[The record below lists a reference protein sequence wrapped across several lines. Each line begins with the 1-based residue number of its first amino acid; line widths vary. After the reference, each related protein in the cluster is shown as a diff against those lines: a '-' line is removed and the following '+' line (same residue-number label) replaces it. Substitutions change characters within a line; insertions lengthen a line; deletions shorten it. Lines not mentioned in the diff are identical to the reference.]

1 VHHKTNI
8 TDIAEKSGYS
18 ITTVSRVLNG
28 KSDKYR
34 ISISTQKKIE
44 STVKELNYIPNEFA
58 RNLRTGKSQTIA
70 LVVPSLKNPFFSEIA
85 SAINLEARK
94 SQYITL
100 IGDSDDDILIEKDE
114 VKQLSSRNIDGMIIV
129 PCGNE
134 YDHLLN
140 LKESGTPVICIDRYF
155 KNQEISYV
163 TSDNYD
169 GAYTATQYLI
179 GQGHT
184 NIACI
189 QGVEYSL
196 PNVERV
202 KGFKDAMNDNRLT
215 TYSVSGDDFSEQN
228 GYLETKLLL
237 QNSKRP
243 TAIFGLSN
251 TISMGALRA
260 LKEENI
266 LIPDEISL
274 LTFDDNPY
282 LDYIEPPLTRISQ
295 PIEDIC
301 KIAVK
306 LLISR
311 INEKELISKRVLLK
325 TRLIVKDSV
334 RNLNNTVRDN
344 D

>member
-1 VHHKTNI
+1 MHHKTNI

>member
-1 VHHKTNI
+1 MHHKTNI

-44 STVKELNYIPNEFA
+44 STAKELNYIPNEFA

-334 RNLNNTVRDN
+334 RNMNNTVRDN